1 MSLSRLVTG
10 PRRCSSSLT
19 LQSWHTQWPRSF
31 VQPKYAALCS
41 GALNFL
47 SFLQT
52 GQRFLSPCVPRFA
65 VAPRISISLH

>member
-10 PRRCSSSLT
+10 PRRCSCSLV
-19 LQSWHTQWPRSF
+19 LQSGHTQQPRSF
-31 VQPKYAALCS
+31 VQPYAALCS